1 MATIEK
7 QLEMLEQQLA
17 RIKPERIIHNTPEAV
32 ARLNQVRRD
41 VAWRGR
47 EIALKQEEIEL

>member
-32 ARLNQVRRD
+32 ARLNQVRRE